1 MSSVI
6 GGNTYGGFGA
16 NDYKGGSKYGSIDN
30 KTTGSTANNSSSYGD
45 GVGVYGDYNYSKSTL
60 DKYRD
65 PKQTTTTNTSTQ
77 KKV

>member
-30 KTTGSTANNSSSYGD
+30 KTTGSIGNNNSYGD
-45 GVGVYGDYNYSKSTL
+45 SGVGVYGDYNYNKSTL

-65 PKQTTTTNTSTQ
+65 PKQTTSNTQ
-77 KKV
+77 KKVVV

>member
-1 MSSVI
+1 MSGVI
-6 GGNTYGGFGA
+6 GGSTYGGFGA

-30 KTTGSTANNSSSYGD
+30 RTANTPASNNNYG
-45 GVGVYGDYNYSKSTL
+45 GEGLGVYGDYNYNKSTL

-65 PKQTTTTNTSTQ
+65 NKGTTTTTTQ